1 MLKPKEKMLSND
13 CVPSEEL
20 TEAQERVEY
29 RTYNTT
35 QHNEMAA
42 LQWITSTLGLPSE
55 HKRSLGEGGDMA
67 APGSKMNI

>member
-13 CVPSEEL
+13 CVPPEEL

-42 LQWITSTLGLPSE
+42 LQWITSTLGLP
-55 HKRSLGEGGDMA
+55 
-67 APGSKMNI
+67 